1 MKNLNY
7 AVIKLGGKQYIVS
20 EGEELIVDK
29 LTKHNSAPQVLL
41 KSFDGKVE
49 IGKPVITGTKIDL
62 KVIKDVEKGEKIR
75 VFKYKAKSR
84 YRKTIGFRPAFTRL
98 RVEKIH

>member
-29 LTKHNSAPQVLL
+29 LTKHNSATQVLL

-62 KVIKDVEKGEKIR
+62 KVVKDVEKGEKIR